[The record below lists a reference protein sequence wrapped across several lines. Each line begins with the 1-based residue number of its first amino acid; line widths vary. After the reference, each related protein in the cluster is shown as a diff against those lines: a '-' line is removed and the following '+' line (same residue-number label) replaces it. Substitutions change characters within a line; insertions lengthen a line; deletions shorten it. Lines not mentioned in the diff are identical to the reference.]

1 MTYVGFRLTEMDLV
15 KTSWFWT
22 YRIAEAEIFRRRGRR
37 RRRKRLFVQPK
48 NVLHKSGENALSRKK
63 CRKQF

>member
-1 MTYVGFRLTEMDLV
+1 MDLV

-37 RRRKRLFVQPK
+37 RRRKRLFVKPK